1 MDIDTQTDLLT
12 NDLCNLINRYKG
24 EFDLNDQ
31 TILGV
36 LEFVKYDILA
46 TSVILLELE
55 EEDEEE
61 DDDDDDLEEIM

>member
-55 EEDEEE
+55 DEEEEE
-61 DDDDDDLEEIM
+61 DDEDEEIM

>member
-55 EEDEEE
+55 DEEDE
-61 DDDDDDLEEIM
+61 DDDLEEIM

>member
-55 EEDEEE
+55 DDE
-61 DDDDDDLEEIM
+61 DDDDDLEEIM

>member
-46 TSVILLELE
+46 TSVILLELD

-61 DDDDDDLEEIM
+61 DDDDEEIM

>member
-55 EEDEEE
+55 DDDEDEDEEE
-61 DDDDDDLEEIM
+61 IM

>member
-55 EEDEEE
+55 EDEDEE
-61 DDDDDDLEEIM
+61 DDDDKEIM

>member
-55 EEDEEE
+55 EDEEE
-61 DDDDDDLEEIM
+61 DDDREEIM

>member
-55 EEDEEE
+55 EDEEE
-61 DDDDDDLEEIM
+61 DDDDLEEIM

>member
-55 EEDEEE
+55 EEDEE
-61 DDDDDDLEEIM
+61 DDDDKEIM

>member
-55 EEDEEE
+55 E
-61 DDDDDDLEEIM
+61 DDDLEEIM

>member
-55 EEDEEE
+55 DE
-61 DDDDDDLEEIM
+61 DDEDDEKR

>member
-55 EEDEEE
+55 DEDDEDDDEEE
-61 DDDDDDLEEIM
+61 IM

>member
-46 TSVILLELE
+46 TSVILLELDEEDDE
-55 EEDEEE
+55 EEDEE
-61 DDDDDDLEEIM
+61 IM

>member
-55 EEDEEE
+55 EDEEE
-61 DDDDDDLEEIM
+61 DDEEEIM

>member
-55 EEDEEE
+55 EDDEEE
-61 DDDDDDLEEIM
+61 DDDLEEIM

>member
-55 EEDEEE
+55 DEEDEEADE
-61 DDDDDDLEEIM
+61 DDLEEIM

>member
-55 EEDEEE
+55 E
-61 DDDDDDLEEIM
+61 DDDDDLEEIM

>member
-46 TSVILLELE
+46 TSVILLELDDDE
-55 EEDEEE
+55 EDDEDEDEE
-61 DDDDDDLEEIM
+61 IV

>member
-12 NDLCNLINRYKG
+12 NDLCNLIIRYKG

-31 TILGV
+31 TIIGV

-46 TSVILLELE
+46 TSVILMELE
-55 EEDEEE
+55 EDDEEE
-61 DDDDDDLEEIM
+61 DLED

>member
-12 NDLCNLINRYKG
+12 NDLCNLIIRYKG

-31 TILGV
+31 TIIGV

-46 TSVILLELE
+46 TSVILMELE
-55 EEDEEE
+55 EDDEEE
-61 DDDDDDLEEIM
+61 DLEEM

>member
-55 EEDEEE
+55 EDEDEE
-61 DDDDDDLEEIM
+61 DDEEEIM

>member
-31 TILGV
+31 TIIGV
-36 LEFVKYDILA
+36 LEFLKYDLLA
-46 TSVILLELE
+46 FSVIELDLED
-55 EEDEEE
+55 DEEE
-61 DDDDDDLEEIM
+61 DKEV

>member
-55 EEDEEE
+55 EDDEEE
-61 DDDDDDLEEIM
+61 DDDEEEIM

>member
-46 TSVILLELE
+46 TSVILLEL
-55 EEDEEE
+55 DEE
-61 DDDDDDLEEIM
+61 DDEEDDDLEEIM

>member
-55 EEDEEE
+55 DEDEE
-61 DDDDDDLEEIM
+61 DDDDEEIM

>member
-55 EEDEEE
+55 EDEEDEE
-61 DDDDDDLEEIM
+61 IM

>member
-55 EEDEEE
+55 EDDDE
-61 DDDDDDLEEIM
+61 DDDDLEEIM

>member
-55 EEDEEE
+55 DEDDEE
-61 DDDDDDLEEIM
+61 DDDDDLEEIM